1 MSWHIRSVRARI
13 LLLVLVPVLSLF
25 GLYLFTTGIAGKD
38 ALNLAR
44 ARALKTATSDPVSNF
59 LGQLDTERVYSAIYL
74 SAPTPG
80 NLAKLRAQEAATAH
94 VTAALRAALT
104 SGSTLSNAPPAVR
117 QASTTLLDDAAALP
131 TLHASVGLRA
141 VSRAQAL
148 ATYSKLINDSYLLLN
163 QVILTETSTPIA
175 AQALALERIAK
186 SGELLQQEN
195 VLVVSDLAARR
206 FPPADQ
212 RAFTRLAGARA
223 TLYAQTL
230 PELDP
235 GYRAM
240 YQSAI
245 SPATY
250 AGLAALE
257 NTLIAGHHPRF
268 PPPAAPADWGRAVQG
283 VSLGLER
290 AGTQAASALDQQAEH
305 EAKVTDLRL
314 LLSGGI
320 GLLAVIL
327 SIIVSLLAGR
337 GLVRELQGLRRSALD
352 LADHRLPQMV
362 DQLATGH
369 DVRMDDGDSRDVPI
383 HTREIA
389 QVRDAFTKVQRTAV
403 DAAVGQARLREGIG
417 QVFRNLA
424 RRSQSLLHRQ
434 LALLDRM
441 ERRTEDPQE
450 LGDLFR
456 LDHLTTRMRRHA
468 ESLIILSGQSPA
480 RGWRNPVPFVDV
492 IRAAVAEVEDYTR
505 VSVISADDTGLAGPA
520 VGDVIHMIAELIENA
535 TIYSPPNTPVVIQ
548 GGIVGHGFAIE
559 IEDRGLGMSDE
570 KLAEANE
577 QLAEPLPFDPA
588 NTDQLGLLVAGQLAR
603 RHDIQITLRRNP
615 YGGTTAIVLIPHSIV
630 VAEGLGE
637 LEPVKALESA
647 PDSTPPGTG
656 GQATGEQNGFIA
668 SEDTEP
674 DLSHE
679 GIPGERGEPAGA
691 GSQEP
696 GLPTYQAAPPAPAP
710 PLPAPPPAPAPP
722 PPAPPPAAAPSWTGS
737 HPPPRAEPG
746 RGAWAGA
753 ESRAWTGMESPA
765 WSQPPRPAAGTPAA
779 DAPARGDTAQG
790 HTGQGDMAQGDIDRG
805 EIGRGEM
812 AQGDIGQGEMAQGDM
827 GQGEMAQG
835 DIGQPVLP
843 RRVRQASLVPQL
855 RNVPP
860 AYPPLPGRYG
870 DPHPPDEARA
880 TVSAIQHGWERGR
893 SMFDPAS
900 GEPGAGESGTAHDEG
915 GDYGAYQQETPIEDR
930 GPHGPG

>member
-13 LLLVLVPVLSLF
+13 LVLVLVPVLSLF

-44 ARALKTATSDPVSNF
+44 ARALKTATSEPVSNF
-59 LGQLDTERVYSAIYL
+59 LGQLDTERVTSTIYF

-80 NLAKLRAQEAATAH
+80 NLAKLRTQEAATGH
-94 VTAALRAALT
+94 VTADLRAALT
-104 SGSTLSNAPPAVR
+104 SGSTLHNAPLAVR
-117 QASTTLLDDAAALP
+117 QASATLLRDAAGLP
-131 TLHASVGLRA
+131 ALHASIGARTVGQ
-141 VSRAQAL
+141 AQAL
-148 ATYSKLINDSYLLLN
+148 ATYRKLINDSYLLLN
-163 QVILTETSTPIA
+163 QVILTEASTPIA

-195 VLVVSDLAARR
+195 VLVLGDIAVGR
-206 FPPADQ
+206 FPRDD
-212 RAFTRLAGARA
+212 RSEFTRLAGARA
-223 TLYAQTL
+223 TLYALTL

-235 GYRAM
+235 SYRAI
-240 YQSAI
+240 YQRGV
-245 SPATY
+245 SPAAY
-250 AGLAALE
+250 ARLTALE
-257 NTLIAGHHPRF
+257 NTVIGAHHPRF
-268 PPPAAPADWGRAVQG
+268 PPPVAPADWGRAVQG
-283 VSLGLER
+283 VSLGLDR

-305 EAKVTDLRL
+305 GAKVTDLRL

-327 SIIVSLLAGR
+327 SIIVSLLVGR

-352 LADHRLPQMV
+352 LADHRLPEMV
-362 DQLATGH
+362 DQLATG
-369 DVRMDDGDSRDVPI
+369 DNVKMDDDGSLDVPI
-383 HTREIA
+383 HTREIT

-403 DAAVGQARLREGIG
+403 DAAVGQARLRQGIG
-417 QVFRNLA
+417 EVFRNLA

-441 ERRTEDPQE
+441 ERRTQDPQE

-505 VSVISADDTGLAGPA
+505 VSIISSDDTGLAGPA

-548 GGIVGHGFAIE
+548 DGIVGQGFAIE

-570 KLAEANE
+570 KLAEAND

-630 VAEGLGE
+630 VAEGPGE

-647 PDSTPPGTG
+647 PDSAPLGPGRHD
-656 GQATGEQNGFIA
+656 AGEQNGFVA

-674 DLSHE
+674 DLAHA
-679 GIPGERGEPAGA
+679 GMTGERGEPAGT
-691 GSQEP
+691 GRQEL
-696 GLPTYQAAPPAPAP
+696 GLPSYQAAPPAPPASAP
-710 PLPAPPPAPAPP
+710 PAPPAPAPP
-722 PPAPPPAAAPSWTGS
+722 APAPAAAA
-737 HPPPRAEPG
+737 PPFAGDQAPPWAEACPDDTQD
-746 RGAWAGA
+746 
-753 ESRAWTGMESPA
+753 ST
-765 WSQPPRPAAGTPAA
+765 SQD
-779 DAPARGDTAQG
+779 DAC
-790 HTGQGDMAQGDIDRG
+790 
-805 EIGRGEM
+805 
-812 AQGDIGQGEMAQGDM
+812 
-827 GQGEMAQG
+827 
-835 DIGQPVLP
+835 QPVLP

-855 RNVPP
+855 SNPPP
-860 AYPPLPGRYG
+860 AYFPLPGKYG
-870 DPHPPDEARA
+870 DPRPPDVDQAEWR
-880 TVSAIQHGWERGR
+880 
-893 SMFDPAS
+893 
-900 GEPGAGESGTAHDEG
+900 
-915 GDYGAYQQETPIEDR
+915 R
-930 GPHGPG
+930 GPGFGSGLSAAE

>member
-13 LLLVLVPVLSLF
+13 LVLVLVPVLSLF
-25 GLYLFTTGIAGKD
+25 GLYLFTTGIAGKN

-44 ARALKTATSDPVSNF
+44 ARALKTATSEPVSNF
-59 LGQLDTERVYSAIYL
+59 LGQLDTERVYSVIYI

-80 NLAKLRAQEAATAH
+80 NLAKLRAQEAATSH

-117 QASTTLLDDAAALP
+117 QASATLLHDASALP
-131 TLHASVGLRA
+131 ALHTSIGART

-148 ATYSKLINDSYLLLN
+148 ATYNKLINDSYLLLS

-195 VLVVSDLAARR
+195 VLVVGDLAGRR

-212 RAFTRLAGARA
+212 REFTKLAGARA

-235 GYRAM
+235 SYRAM
-240 YQSAI
+240 YQRDV
-245 SPATY
+245 SPAAY
-250 AGLAALE
+250 AGLTALE
-257 NTLIAGHHPRF
+257 NTVIGGHHPRF
-268 PPPAAPADWGRAVQG
+268 PPPVAPANWGRAAQG

-320 GLLAVIL
+320 GLLAVII

-352 LADHRLPQMV
+352 LADHRLPEMV

-369 DVRMDDGDSRDVPI
+369 DVTMDHDDSLDLPI

-417 QVFRNLA
+417 EVFRNLA

-570 KLAEANE
+570 KLAEAND

-588 NTDQLGLLVAGQLAR
+588 NTDQLGLLVSGQLAR

-630 VAEGLGE
+630 VAEGFGE

-647 PDSTPPGTG
+647 PDSALPVP
-656 GQATGEQNGFIA
+656 ARHDTGEQNGFA
-668 SEDTEP
+668 GSEDTEP
-674 DLSHE
+674 DLVGPE
-679 GIPGERGEPAGA
+679 GMPGERGEPAGA

-696 GLPTYQAAPPAPAP
+696 GLPSYHAAPPAPSAP
-710 PLPAPPPAPAPP
+710 VAPPAPP
-722 PPAPPPAAAPSWTGS
+722 PPAPAQPAPSAPPPATAQSWAGS
-737 HPPPRAEPG
+737 HGPPWAEPG
-746 RGAWAGA
+746 PSAWAG
-753 ESRAWTGMESPA
+753 MDSPA
-765 WSQPPRPAAGTPAA
+765 WNQPPRPAA
-779 DAPARGDTAQG
+779 DAIGRDDNQG
-790 HTGQGDMAQGDIDRG
+790 STGQDDAG
-805 EIGRGEM
+805 EDD
-812 AQGDIGQGEMAQGDM
+812 A
-827 GQGEMAQG
+827 
-835 DIGQPVLP
+835 GQPVLP
-843 RRVRQASLVPQL
+843 RRVRQASLVPEL
-855 RNVPP
+855 RNAPP

-870 DPHPPDEARA
+870 DPRPPDEARA

-893 SMFDPAS
+893 SMFDPA
-900 GEPGAGESGTAHDEG
+900 PGPPAGPGGPKAGESGSAHDEG
-915 GDYGAYQQETPIEDR
+915 GPGGAYQQETPTQDR
-930 GPHGPG
+930 GPDGPG

>member
-13 LLLVLVPVLSLF
+13 LVLVLVPVLSLF
-25 GLYLFTTGIAGKD
+25 GLYLFSTGIAGKD

-44 ARALKTATSDPVSNF
+44 ARALKTATSEPVSNF
-59 LGQLDTERVYSAIYL
+59 LGQLDTERVFSAIYL
-74 SAPTPG
+74 SAPSPG
-80 NLAKLRAQEAATAH
+80 NLAKLHAQEAATGH
-94 VTAALRAALT
+94 VTSALRAALT

-117 QASTTLLDDAAALP
+117 QASATLLHDAAGLP
-131 TLHASVGLRA
+131 ALHASIGARTA
-141 VSRAQAL
+141 SRAQAL
-148 ATYSKLINDSYLLLN
+148 AMYNKLIDDSYLLLN

-195 VLVVSDLAARR
+195 ALVAGDMAGRR
-206 FPPADQ
+206 FPLADQ
-212 RAFTRLAGARA
+212 HEFTELAGARA
-223 TLYAQTL
+223 TLYDQTL

-235 GYRAM
+235 SDRAI
-240 YQSAI
+240 YQRDV
-245 SPATY
+245 SPAAY
-250 AGLAALE
+250 AGLTALE
-257 NTLIAGHHPRF
+257 NFVIGSMHPRF
-268 PPPAAPADWGRAVQG
+268 PPPVAPGDWGRAVQG

-290 AGTQAASALDQQAEH
+290 AGTRAASALDQQAEH
-305 EAKVTDLRL
+305 EARSTDLRL
-314 LLSGGI
+314 LLSGGL
-320 GLLAVIL
+320 GLLAVII

-352 LADHRLPQMV
+352 LADHRLPRMV

-369 DVRMDDGDSRDVPI
+369 DVKMDNDDDSLDVPI
-383 HTREIA
+383 KTREIA

-417 QVFRNLA
+417 EVFRNLA

-456 LDHLTTRMRRHA
+456 LDHLTARMRRHA

-520 VGDVIHMIAELIENA
+520 VGDVIHMTAELIENA

-548 GGIVGHGFAIE
+548 GGIVGHGFAME

-570 KLAEANE
+570 KLAEAND

-603 RHDIQITLRRNP
+603 RHGIQITLRRNP

-630 VAEGLGE
+630 VAEGFGE
-637 LEPVKALESA
+637 LEPVKALERAPESA
-647 PDSTPPGTG
+647 PPAPGG
-656 GQATGEQNGFIA
+656 RGTGEQNGFVA
-668 SEDTEP
+668 REETESDP
-674 DLSHE
+674 ARE
-679 GIPGERGEPAGA
+679 GLAGERGEPAGA
-691 GSQEP
+691 GRQELR
-696 GLPTYQAAPPAPAP
+696 LPSYQAAPPAPVAP
-710 PLPAPPPAPAPP
+710 PAGCPAPVAPPVSAAPAVPPAA
-722 PPAPPPAAAPSWTGS
+722 APPPAAPTWAASQAPSW
-737 HPPPRAEPG
+737 AEPAL
-746 RGAWAGA
+746 GAWAEA

-765 WSQPPRPAAGTPAA
+765 WSEPPRPAAH
-779 DAPARGDTAQG
+779 APAPGAPAQDTAQGAPAQDDAAQGDTVQGDTAQG
-790 HTGQGDMAQGDIDRG
+790 DTVQGDTAQD
-805 EIGRGEM
+805 
-812 AQGDIGQGEMAQGDM
+812 
-827 GQGEMAQG
+827 

-843 RRVRQASLVPQL
+843 KRVRQASLVPQL
-855 RNVPP
+855 RNAPP

-870 DPHPPDEARA
+870 DPRPPDEAGA

-893 SMFDPAS
+893 SMSGPAH
-900 GEPGAGESGTAHDEG
+900 EPQAAPGAPEAGESGTGHGEDVG
-915 GDYGAYQQETPIEDR
+915 SGTYQQETPAEDE
-930 GPHGPG
+930 GAHGPG

>member
-13 LLLVLVPVLSLF
+13 LVLVLVPVLSLF
-25 GLYLFTTGIAGKD
+25 GLYLFTTAIAGKD

-59 LGQLDTERVYSAIYL
+59 LGQLDTERVYSVTYI
-74 SAPTPG
+74 SAPTPA
-80 NLAKLRAQEAATAH
+80 NLAQLHAQEAATSH

-117 QASTTLLDDAAALP
+117 QASATLLHDAGGLP
-131 TLHASVGLRA
+131 ALHASIA
-141 VSRAQAL
+141 AQTASRAQAL
-148 ATYSKLINDSYLLLN
+148 ATYNMLINDSYLLLN

-175 AQALALERIAK
+175 AQALVLERIAK

-195 VLVVSDLAARR
+195 VLVVGDMAGRR
-206 FPPADQ
+206 FPLADQ
-212 RAFTRLAGARA
+212 REFTKLAGARA
-223 TLYAQTL
+223 TLYTQTL

-235 GYRAM
+235 SYRAM
-240 YQSAI
+240 YQRDV
-245 SPATY
+245 SPAAY
-250 AGLAALE
+250 AGLTALE
-257 NTLIAGHHPRF
+257 NTVIGGHHPRF
-268 PPPAAPADWGRAVQG
+268 PPPVAPADWGRAVQG

-314 LLSGGI
+314 LLSGGL
-320 GLLAVIL
+320 GLLAVII

-337 GLVRELQGLRRSALD
+337 GLVRELRGLRRSALD
-352 LADHRLPQMV
+352 LADHRLPEMV

-369 DVRMDDGDSRDVPI
+369 NVTMDDDDSLDVPI

-417 QVFRNLA
+417 EVFRNLA

-570 KLAEANE
+570 KLAEAND

-647 PDSTPPGTG
+647 PAVPGMHD
-656 GQATGEQNGFIA
+656 TGEQNGLGD
-668 SEDTEP
+668 SEDTTP
-674 DLSHE
+674 DLAHE
-679 GIPGERGEPAGA
+679 GMPGERGEPADTGR
-691 GSQEP
+691 QEP
-696 GLPTYQAAPPAPAP
+696 GLPSYHAAPPAPSAPVAPPAPPPPVPGSPAPGPPAPAP
-710 PLPAPPPAPAPP
+710 PR
-722 PPAPPPAAAPSWTGS
+722 AAASSWTGTQA
-737 HPPPRAEPG
+737 PPWAEPD
-746 RGAWAGA
+746 RGARADAEA

-765 WSQPPRPAAGTPAA
+765 WSQPSRPAA
-779 DAPARGDTAQG
+779 DV
-790 HTGQGDMAQGDIDRG
+790 TGQDDTQDTT
-805 EIGRGEM
+805 
-812 AQGDIGQGEMAQGDM
+812 GQDDTQDTT
-827 GQGEMAQG
+827 GQ
-835 DIGQPVLP
+835 DDTGQPVLP

-855 RNVPP
+855 RSAPP

-870 DPHPPDEARA
+870 DPRPPDEARA

-893 SMFDPAS
+893 SMFDPAPS
-900 GEPGAGESGTAHDEG
+900 PPAGPESPEAGESGTGHDEG
-915 GDYGAYQQETPIEDR
+915 GTHGAYQQETPTQDR
-930 GPHGPG
+930 GPHGSG

>member
-1 MSWHIRSVRARI
+1 M
-13 LLLVLVPVLSLF
+13 
-25 GLYLFTTGIAGKD
+25 
-38 ALNLAR
+38 
-44 ARALKTATSDPVSNF
+44 SNF
-59 LGQLDTERVYSAIYL
+59 LGQLDTERVYSVIYL
-74 SAPTPG
+74 SAPSPA
-80 NLAKLRAQEAATAH
+80 NLAKLRAQEAATGH

-104 SGSTLSNAPPAVR
+104 SGSTLSNAPSGVR
-117 QASTTLLDDAAALP
+117 QASATLLQDAAGLP
-131 TLHASVGLRA
+131 ALHASIGA
-141 VSRAQAL
+141 QGVSRAQAL
-148 ATYSKLINDSYLLLN
+148 ATYNKLINDSYLLLN
-163 QVILTETSTPIA
+163 KVILTETSTPIA

-186 SGELLQQEN
+186 SAELLQQEN
-195 VLVVSDLAARR
+195 VLVVSDLAGRR
-206 FPPADQ
+206 FPPADRQ
-212 RAFTRLAGARA
+212 AFTKLAGARA

-235 GYRAM
+235 SYRAI
-240 YQSAI
+240 YQTDVR
-245 SPATY
+245 PAAY
-250 AGLAALE
+250 AGLTRLE
-257 NTLIAGHHPRF
+257 NTVIGAHHPRW
-268 PPPAAPADWGRAVQG
+268 PPPVAPADWGGAVQG

-305 EAKVTDLRL
+305 EARVTDLRL
-314 LLSGGI
+314 LLSGGL

-369 DVRMDDGDSRDVPI
+369 DVKMDEDDSLDAPI

-505 VSVISADDTGLAGPA
+505 VSVMSADDTGLAGPA
-520 VGDVIHMIAELIENA
+520 VGDVIHMTAELIENA

-548 GGIVGHGFAIE
+548 GGIVGQGFAIE

-603 RHDIQITLRRNP
+603 RHDIRITLRRNP

-630 VAEGLGE
+630 VAQGFGE

-647 PDSTPPGTG
+647 PDSAPTGIGIPGTG
-656 GQATGEQNGFIA
+656 DQNGFA
-668 SEDTEP
+668 VSEDTEP

-679 GIPGERGEPAGA
+679 GMPGERGEPAGA
-691 GSQEP
+691 GRQEP
-696 GLPTYQAAPPAPAP
+696 GLQSYQPAPPAPAAPPAPQLQAP
-710 PLPAPPPAPAPP
+710 PPPAPPPPAPAPP
-722 PPAPPPAAAPSWTGS
+722 MPAPPMPAPPMSAPPMPAPPPAAAPSLAGNQA
-737 HPPPRAEPG
+737 PPWAEPDPNT
-746 RGAWAGA
+746 WAEA

-765 WSQPPRPAAGTPAA
+765 WSQPPRPAAGTPTA
-779 DAPARGDTAQG
+779 DAPA
-790 HTGQGDMAQGDIDRG
+790 
-805 EIGRGEM
+805 E
-812 AQGDIGQGEMAQGDM
+812 GDIGPGDTGQDDM
-827 GQGEMAQG
+827 GPDDTGQADMGPDDTGQADM
-835 DIGQPVLP
+835 GQPVLP

-855 RNVPP
+855 RNAPP

-870 DPHPPDEARA
+870 DPRPPDEARA
-880 TVSAIQHGWERGR
+880 TVSAIQDGWERGR
-893 SMFDPAS
+893 SMFDPAPAPPAGAGAPEAGAPEAGAPEAGES
-900 GEPGAGESGTAHDEG
+900 EAGEPEADESGTANDEG
-915 GDYGAYQQETPIEDR
+915 GRYGAYQQETPIEDR

>member
-44 ARALKTATSDPVSNF
+44 ARALKTATSEPVSNF
-59 LGQLDTERVYSAIYL
+59 LGQLDTERVFSAIYL
-74 SAPTPG
+74 SAPSPG
-80 NLAKLRAQEAATAH
+80 NLAKLHAQEAATGH

-117 QASTTLLDDAAALP
+117 QASATLLHDAAGLPALHDSIGAR
-131 TLHASVGLRA
+131 T

-148 ATYSKLINDSYLLLN
+148 ATYNKLINDSYLLLN

-186 SGELLQQEN
+186 AGELLQQEN
-195 VLVVSDLAARR
+195 VLVVGDMAGRR
-206 FPPADQ
+206 FPLADQ
-212 RAFTRLAGARA
+212 HEFTKLAGARA
-223 TLYAQTL
+223 TLYDQTL

-235 GYRAM
+235 SYRAM
-240 YQSAI
+240 YQRDV
-245 SPATY
+245 SPAAY
-250 AGLAALE
+250 AGLTALE
-257 NTLIAGHHPRF
+257 NTVISGQHPHF
-268 PPPAAPADWGRAVQG
+268 PPPVAPADWGRAVQG

-305 EAKVTDLRL
+305 EAKSTDLRL
-314 LLSGGI
+314 LLSGGL
-320 GLLAVIL
+320 GLLAVII

-352 LADHRLPQMV
+352 LADHRLPRMV

-369 DVRMDDGDSRDVPI
+369 NVKIDDDDSLDVPI

-417 QVFRNLA
+417 EVFRNLA

-520 VGDVIHMIAELIENA
+520 VGDVIHMTAELIENA

-548 GGIVGHGFAIE
+548 GGIVGHGFAME

-570 KLAEANE
+570 KLAEANN
-577 QLAEPLPFDPA
+577 QLAEPVPFDPA

-630 VAEGLGE
+630 VAEGFGE
-637 LEPVKALESA
+637 LEPVKALERAPESA
-647 PDSTPPGTG
+647 PPAPGRHG
-656 GQATGEQNGFIA
+656 TGEQNGFLA
-668 SEDTEP
+668 REDTEP
-674 DLSHE
+674 DLAHE
-679 GIPGERGEPAGA
+679 GLPGELGGPAGA
-691 GSQEP
+691 GRPEP
-696 GLPTYQAAPPAPAP
+696 GLPSYPGCPARAGCTARPGCTARVGRT
-710 PLPAPPPAPAPP
+710 ARGG
-722 PPAPPPAAAPSWTGS
+722 PAASGSDASGPDVGRQPGPALGRTGS
-737 HPPPRAEPG
+737 RRLGRSGIPCLDRDGVACLERAATARGARPSPG
-746 RGAWAGA
+746 RHG
-753 ESRAWTGMESPA
+753 TG
-765 WSQPPRPAAGTPAA
+765 RHGTG
-779 DAPARGDTAQG
+779 RHG
-790 HTGQGDMAQGDIDRG
+790 TGRHGTGRH
-805 EIGRGEM
+805 GRG
-812 AQGDIGQGEMAQGDM
+812 
-827 GQGEMAQG
+827 
-835 DIGQPVLP
+835 
-843 RRVRQASLVPQL
+843 
-855 RNVPP
+855 
-860 AYPPLPGRYG
+860 
-870 DPHPPDEARA
+870 
-880 TVSAIQHGWERGR
+880 
-893 SMFDPAS
+893 
-900 GEPGAGESGTAHDEG
+900 
-915 GDYGAYQQETPIEDR
+915 
-930 GPHGPG
+930 

>member
-13 LLLVLVPVLSLF
+13 LVLVLVPVLSLF
-25 GLYLFTTGIAGKD
+25 GLYLFTTGIAGKN

-44 ARALKTATSDPVSNF
+44 ARALNTATSDPVSNF
-59 LGQLDTERVYSAIYL
+59 LGQLDTERVFSAIYL
-74 SAPTPG
+74 SAPSPG
-80 NLAKLRAQEAATAH
+80 NLAKLSAQETATGH
-94 VTAALRAALT
+94 VTAALRTALT

-117 QASTTLLDDAAALP
+117 QASATLLHDAAGLP
-131 TLHASVGLRA
+131 ALHASIGA
-141 VSRAQAL
+141 QTVSRAQAL
-148 ATYSKLINDSYLLLN
+148 ATYNKLINDSYLLLN

-195 VLVVSDLAARR
+195 VIVLGDMAGRG
-206 FPPADQ
+206 FPLADQ
-212 RAFTRLAGARA
+212 REFTKLAGARA

-235 GYRAM
+235 RYRAT
-240 YQSAI
+240 YQRAV
-245 SPATY
+245 SPAAN
-250 AGLAALE
+250 AGLIALE
-257 NTLIAGHHPRF
+257 NTVIGGHHPRF
-268 PPPAAPADWGRAVQG
+268 PPPVVPADWGRAVQG

-320 GLLAVIL
+320 GLLAVII
-327 SIIVSLLAGR
+327 SIIVSLLVGR

-369 DVRMDDGDSRDVPI
+369 DVKMDDDDSLDVPI

-417 QVFRNLA
+417 EVFRNLA

-520 VGDVIHMIAELIENA
+520 VGDVIHMTAELIENA

-548 GGIVGHGFAIE
+548 GGIVGHGFAME
-559 IEDRGLGMSDE
+559 IEDRGLGMSEE
-570 KLAEANE
+570 KLADANA

-630 VAEGLGE
+630 VAQGFGE
-637 LEPVKALESA
+637 LEPVKALESGPESA
-647 PDSTPPGTG
+647 PPVPGRYG
-656 GQATGEQNGFIA
+656 TGEQNGLA
-668 SEDTEP
+668 AGENTEP
-674 DLSHE
+674 DLAHE
-679 GIPGERGEPAGA
+679 GMPGEQAEPAGA
-691 GSQEP
+691 GRQEP
-696 GLPTYQAAPPAPAP
+696 GLPSYQAAPPAPAP
-710 PLPAPPPAPAPP
+710 PIPAPPAPAPP
-722 PPAPPPAAAPSWTGS
+722 IPASPVPAPPASAPPAAVAPAWTGNQA
-737 HPPPRAEPG
+737 PPRAEQDLG
-746 RGAWAGA
+746 GWAEA

-765 WSQPPRPAAGTPAA
+765 WSEPPRPAA
-779 DAPARGDTAQG
+779 DAPAQGDTAQG
-790 HTGQGDMAQGDIDRG
+790 DTAQDDTAQDDTAQDDMSQDYTGQDDM
-805 EIGRGEM
+805 
-812 AQGDIGQGEMAQGDM
+812 
-827 GQGEMAQG
+827 
-835 DIGQPVLP
+835 GQPVLP

-855 RNVPP
+855 RNAPP

-870 DPHPPDEARA
+870 DPRPPDEARA

-893 SMFDPAS
+893 SMFDPAPGQPAGPRAPET
-900 GEPGAGESGTAHDEG
+900 GEADAGHDEG
-915 GDYGAYQQETPIEDR
+915 GAYGAYQQETPTQDR
-930 GPHGPG
+930 GPHGSG

>member
-1 MSWHIRSVRARI
+1 MSWHVRSVRARI

-44 ARALKTATSDPVSNF
+44 ARGLKTATSEPVGNF
-59 LGQLDTERVYSAIYL
+59 LGQLDTEREFSVVYL
-74 SAPTPG
+74 SAPSPG
-80 NLAKLRAQEAATAH
+80 NLAKLRAQEAATGH

-117 QASTTLLDDAAALP
+117 QASITLLHDASGLPALH
-131 TLHASVGLRA
+131 TAIGARTVG
-141 VSRAQAL
+141 RAQAL

-175 AQALALERIAK
+175 AQALALEQIAK

-195 VLVVSDLAARR
+195 LLVLGDTAGRS
-206 FPPADQ
+206 FPRPDRQ
-212 RAFTRLAGARA
+212 EFTRLAGARA
-223 TLYAQTL
+223 ALYAQTL
-230 PELDP
+230 PELGP
-235 GYRAM
+235 SYRAM
-240 YQSAI
+240 YQRDI
-245 SPATY
+245 SPAAY
-250 AGLAALE
+250 AGLTALE
-257 NTLIAGHHPRF
+257 NTVIGAHHPRW
-268 PPPAAPADWGRAVQG
+268 PPPVAPTDWGRAVQG

-314 LLSGGI
+314 MLSGGI
-320 GLLAVIL
+320 GLLAVII
-327 SIIVSLLAGR
+327 SIIVSLLVGR

-352 LADHRLPQMV
+352 LADHRLPQIV

-369 DVRMDDGDSRDVPI
+369 NVKMGDDYSLDVPI

-389 QVRDAFTKVQRTAV
+389 QVRDAFTKVQQTAV

-417 QVFRNLA
+417 AVFRNLA

-468 ESLIILSGQSPA
+468 ESLIILSGQAPA

-520 VGDVIHMIAELIENA
+520 VGDVIHMTAELIENA

-570 KLAEANE
+570 KLAEANA

-588 NTDQLGLLVAGQLAR
+588 NTDQLGLLVAGQLGR
-603 RHDIQITLRRNP
+603 RHDIQITLRHNP
-615 YGGTTAIVLIPHSIV
+615 YSGTTAIVLIPHSIV
-630 VAEGLGE
+630 VAEALGE

-647 PDSTPPGTG
+647 PDGAPPLPG
-656 GQATGEQNGFIA
+656 GHDTGEQNGFVA
-668 SEDTEP
+668 SKDTAP
-674 DLSHE
+674 DLAHE
-679 GIPGERGEPAGA
+679 GMPGDRDEPAGA
-691 GSQEP
+691 GSHAP
-696 GLPTYQAAPPAPAP
+696 GLPSYHAAPP
-710 PLPAPPPAPAPP
+710 
-722 PPAPPPAAAPSWTGS
+722 PPPAAAAPT
-737 HPPPRAEPG
+737 
-746 RGAWAGA
+746 
-753 ESRAWTGMESPA
+753 
-765 WSQPPRPAAGTPAA
+765 Q
-779 DAPARGDTAQG
+779 DAPVQDTTAEDT
-790 HTGQGDMAQGDIDRG
+790 TGQDATTQDTTGQDATDRDG
-805 EIGRGEM
+805 T
-812 AQGDIGQGEMAQGDM
+812 
-827 GQGEMAQG
+827 
-835 DIGQPVLP
+835 GQPVLP

-855 RNVPP
+855 RSPPP

-870 DPHPPDEARA
+870 DQRPPDEARA
-880 TVSAIQHGWERGR
+880 G
-893 SMFDPAS
+893 
-900 GEPGAGESGTAHDEG
+900 GAAE
-915 GDYGAYQQETPIEDR
+915 
-930 GPHGPG
+930 